1 VSEVKG
7 LKGKRIDHVG
17 IVIDDL
23 ASARRFAADVLGLQ
37 LDREVVIP
45 GRLNAA
51 FFRCGDASVEFIE
64 VTDPQLRERRLGD
77 AQARVEHVAI
87 EVDEAFEARDE
98 LRELGVEMTEDQP
111 TVSGQA
117 RSFFTRPETADGVI
131 YQLFDRRGSS
141 PTR

>member
-17 IVIDDL
+17 IVVDDL

-64 VTDPQLRERRLGD
+64 VTDPQLRER
-77 AQARVEHVAI
+77 HVAI
-87 EVDEAFEARDE
+87 EVDEAFETRDE